1 MPFFCRKSLIEEF
14 RYAVGKDLVRSCGLK
29 SSFKRRL
36 MQGITALPFMKRFF
50 VRAGW
55 TLGLWV
61 ALAANGAQFKF
72 GAYTLT
78 VPEGFEVELVAGS
91 PLVER
96 PISGSFDE
104 QGRLYVTDSSG
115 SSEKGEQQLADKSH
129 RVVRLEDSDG
139 DGRF

>member
-1 MPFFCRKSLIEEF
+1 M
-14 RYAVGKDLVRSCGLK
+14 
-29 SSFKRRL
+29 RL
-36 MQGITALPFMKRFF
+36 EKLLRGAFNAGDNSTAFMKRFF

-78 VPEGFEVELVAGS
+78 VPDGFEVELVAGS

-104 QGRLYVTDSSG
+104 QGRLYLTDSSG

-139 DGRF
+139 DGRFDKATVFADKM